1 MERPKP
7 KASQDK
13 RPRGRPFAGG
23 RDPAVGV
30 RLPWRVITALD
41 KWGKERGFGSRS
53 EAIRHLVQIGLA
65 HSADA
70 EAKETR

>member
-1 MERPKP
+1 MRAKP
-7 KASQDK
+7 KVNK

-30 RLPWRVITALD
+30 RLPWRVIHAVD
-41 KWGKERGFGSRS
+41 KWGKQQGFGSRS

-65 HSADA
+65 NASI
-70 EAKETR
+70 E

>member
-1 MERPKP
+1 MGRPKP
-7 KASQDK
+7 KVNENK

-41 KWGKERGFGSRS
+41 KWGKERGLGSRS

-65 HSADA
+65 HTAGA
-70 EAKETR
+70 EVKGTR